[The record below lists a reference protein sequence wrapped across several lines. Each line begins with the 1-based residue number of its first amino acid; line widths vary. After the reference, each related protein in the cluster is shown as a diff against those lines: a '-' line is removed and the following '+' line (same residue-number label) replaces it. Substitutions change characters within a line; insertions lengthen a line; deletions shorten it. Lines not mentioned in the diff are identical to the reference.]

1 MQTLGNTKL
10 HNSIYQKTEVLQID
24 DTLFCTPENLRRK
37 TLPSVLPENSPL
49 SVVDL
54 FCGCGGLSYGALL
67 AGLNHNRDV
76 RFKLAVDFNAAAL
89 GVYKSNFGKYSLAI
103 RQEDIEALVTLSS
116 KAALPT
122 KKEKSTWE
130 SIGAIDLIVAGPP
143 CQGHSDLNN
152 SSRRSDPRNMLYL
165 APARAAA
172 SLKPKVLIIENV
184 PTVIRSTE
192 NVVNQSKIL
201 LQRLGYYVEELTID
215 LTRIGIPQSRTRHV
229 QIASLKPLDNLIE
242 SIKRLPPKD
251 VGCYEFIRDLEN
263 EAIPDGNALCR
274 TTRLSADNVNRINYL
289 FRNNVYDL
297 PNSMRPPCHRD
308 KEHSYVSMY
317 GRLDPYRPAQT
328 ITSGFGSMGQ
338 GRFVHPTKPRMI
350 TAHEAARLQGFP
362 DSFSFSN
369 CLHVTKLREMIGN
382 AVPPQ
387 MTQVIVSLLITY
399 KHFD

>member
-1 MQTLGNTKL
+1 MGSTKL
-10 HNSIYQKTEVLQID
+10 RNNTLQGAKSIQID
-24 DTLFCTPENLRRK
+24 DKLFCTPENLRRK
-37 TLPSVLPENSPL
+37 TLPNIFSTNSSL
-49 SVVDL
+49 CVVDL

-67 AGLNHNRDV
+67 AGLNHNRAV
-76 RFKLAVDFNAAAL
+76 HFKLAVDFNSAAL
-89 GVYKSNFGKYSLAI
+89 AVYKSNFQKYSQAI
-103 RQEDIEALVTLSS
+103 KEEDIEAILTLTS
-116 KAALPT
+116 KAASPT
-122 KKEKSTWE
+122 KKEKSTLG
-130 SIGAIDLIVAGPP
+130 SMGAIDLIVAGPP

-152 SSRRSDPRNMLYL
+152 TSRRSDPRNNLYL
-165 APARAAA
+165 APARAAV
-172 SLKPKVLIIENV
+172 SLRPKVLIIENV
-184 PTVIRSTE
+184 PTVTRSAE
-192 NVVNQSKIL
+192 DVVNQSRNL
-201 LQRLGYYVEELTID
+201 LERLGYFVEELTID
-215 LTRIGIPQSRTRHV
+215 LTRIGVPQSRTRHV

-242 SIKRLPPKD
+242 SIKHLQPKD
-251 VGCYEFIRDLEN
+251 VSCYEYIRDLEN
-263 EAIPDGNALCR
+263 EAIADGNAYIR
-274 TTRLSADNVNRINYL
+274 TTRLSADNIKRINYL
-289 FRNNVYDL
+289 FSNNIFDL

-369 CLHVTKLREMIGN
+369 CAHVTKLREMIGN

-387 MTQVIVSLLITY
+387 MTQVIVSLLIDY

>member
-1 MQTLGNTKL
+1 MLGSTKL
-10 HNSIYQKTEVLQID
+10 RNSTLQKTEVIQID
-24 DTLFCTPENLRRK
+24 GRLFCTPANLRKK
-37 TLPSVLPENSPL
+37 TLPNIFLTNSTL
-49 SVVDL
+49 RVVDL

-67 AGLNHNRDV
+67 AGLHHNRAV
-76 RFKLAVDFNAAAL
+76 HFKLAVDFNAAAL
-89 GVYKSNFGKYSLAI
+89 AVYKTNFEKYAQAI
-103 RQEDIEALVTLSS
+103 KEEDIQALVTLSS
-116 KAALPT
+116 KAASPT
-122 KKEKSTWE
+122 KKEKSTLG
-130 SIGAIDLIVAGPP
+130 SIGTIDLIVAGPP

-152 SSRRSDPRNMLYL
+152 TSRRSDPRNNLYL

-184 PTVIRSTE
+184 PTVTRSAE
-192 NVVNQSKIL
+192 DVVNQSRNL
-201 LQRLGYYVEELTID
+201 LERLGYFVEELTID

-229 QIASLKPLDNLIE
+229 QIASLKPLDNLLE
-242 SIKRLPPKD
+242 SIKHLKPKG
-251 VGCYEFIRDLEN
+251 VACYEYIRDLEN
-263 EAIPDGNALCR
+263 EANADGDAFIR
-274 TTRLSADNVNRINYL
+274 TTKLTEDNINRINYL
-289 FRNNVYDL
+289 FSNNIYDL

-369 CLHVTKLREMIGN
+369 CTHVTKLREMIGN

-387 MTQVIVSLLITY
+387 MTQVIVSLLINY

>member
-1 MQTLGNTKL
+1 MLGSTKL
-10 HNSIYQKTEVLQID
+10 RNSTLQKTEVIQID
-24 DTLFCTPENLRRK
+24 GRLFCTPANLRKK
-37 TLPSVLPENSPL
+37 TLPNIFLTNSTL
-49 SVVDL
+49 RVVDL

-67 AGLNHNRDV
+67 AGLHHNRAV
-76 RFKLAVDFNAAAL
+76 HFKLAVDFNAAAL
-89 GVYKSNFGKYSLAI
+89 AVYKTNFEKYAQAI
-103 RQEDIEALVTLSS
+103 KEEDIQALVTLSS
-116 KAALPT
+116 KAASPT
-122 KKEKSTWE
+122 KKEKSTLG
-130 SIGAIDLIVAGPP
+130 SIGTIDLIVAGPP

-152 SSRRSDPRNMLYL
+152 TSRRSDPRNNLYL

-184 PTVIRSTE
+184 PTVTRSAE
-192 NVVNQSKIL
+192 DVVNQSRNL
-201 LQRLGYYVEELTID
+201 LERLGYFVEELTID

-229 QIASLKPLDNLIE
+229 QIASLKPLDNLLE
-242 SIKRLPPKD
+242 SIKHLKPKG
-251 VGCYEFIRDLEN
+251 VGCYEYIRDLEN
-263 EAIPDGNALCR
+263 EANADGDAFIR
-274 TTRLSADNVNRINYL
+274 TTKLTEDNINRINYL
-289 FRNNVYDL
+289 FSNNIYDL

-369 CLHVTKLREMIGN
+369 CTHVTKLREMIGN

-387 MTQVIVSLLITY
+387 MTQVIVSLLINY